1 MTSMTCITRSTLAL
15 VSFITMLALPG
26 AARADLSLQLG
37 EAYGPNAIDPIR
49 VSPEGPYYFDIRFN
63 ETGAVQREG
72 LFTYDVGLRVQRP
85 AGVTRGLR
93 LLTGDAAVA
102 VPPEIPGGDF
112 VLPATPPPLLTV
124 IESDADHVIFNVT
137 MAVPDAPLPDIDQGE
152 RAARVYWTWEP
163 FAPEGVYR
171 VLADPDITAF
181 GSGDPNL
188 PLAIEVEMTDAFVVF
203 LPEPG
208 ALSLLAAAA
217 PFALRR
223 WRGKS
228 QSPMNTDSHR

>member
-1 MTSMTCITRSTLAL
+1 MTRSTFTMVSLAA
-15 VSFITMLALPG
+15 FLALPCP
-26 AARADLSLQLG
+26 ARADLSLQLG
-37 EAYGPNAIDPIR
+37 ESYGPNTIDPIR
-49 VSPEGPYYFDIRFN
+49 VSPEGPFYFDIRFN
-63 ETGAVQREG
+63 ETGAVEREG

-112 VLPATPPPLLTV
+112 VLPAVPPPSLV
-124 IESDADHVIFNVT
+124 IIESDADHVIFNVT

-152 RAARVYWTWEP
+152 RAARIFWTWEP
-163 FAPEGVYR
+163 FAPEGMYR

-188 PLAIEVEMTDAFVVF
+188 PLAIEVEMTDAFVVIA
-203 LPEPG
+203 PEPG
-208 ALSLLAAAA
+208 AVSLLAVAA

-223 WRGKS
+223 WRGRS
-228 QSPMNTDSHR
+228 QPRANSDLH